1 MTIKNIFLQAIKPKR
16 FFVMLKKV
24 LLRIFDK
31 KGPISN
37 DENLKWL
44 KKNCISFELFAKKID
59 SNLWTHT
66 ISSCHKIKEDSI
78 YKLKDIN
85 YDLGGGGFYPLIFF
99 IVKYSKPKVIVETGV
114 AAGFS
119 SYAILKAIDENK
131 SGKLYSSDFPY
142 FRMPKPERFIGIVIP
157 KYLKKHWEL
166 FIEGDDINLPIISK
180 KINKIDIF
188 HYDSDKSYN
197 GRKNS
202 LFSLKKN
209 INSDTI
215 IIMDD
220 IQDNSFFYDYV
231 MKLDNS
237 KWYIFKFEGKYIGLV
252 WDRNINR

>member
-1 MTIKNIFLQAIKPKR
+1 MIKNIFIQAVKPKR

-24 LLRIFDK
+24 FLRFF
-31 KGPISN
+31 
-37 DENLKWL
+37 DENNSIPNYQNIKWL
-44 KKNCISFELFAKKID
+44 ESNYISFEKFAKKLDKDLWSKSIGI
-59 SNLWTHT
+59 SN
-66 ISSCHKIKEDSI
+66 KIHEDSKF
-78 YKLKDIN
+78 KLNNLK

-99 IVKYSKPKVIVETGV
+99 IVKYTKPKVIVETGV

-131 SGKLYSSDFPY
+131 YGRLYSSDFPY
-142 FRMPKPERFIGIVIP
+142 FRMPKPERFIGIIIP
-157 KYLKKHWEL
+157 EYLKKYWEL
-166 FIEGDDINLPIISK
+166 YIEGDDINLPIISK
-180 KINKIDIF
+180 KINNIDVF
-188 HYDSDKSYN
+188 HYDSDKSYF

-202 LFSLKKN
+202 LVSLKKN

-237 KWYIFKFEGKYIGLV
+237 TWYIFKFEGKYIGVV
-252 WDRNINR
+252 WDTNVNR